1 VVVVNGPSHL
11 QEPVRGNGSRHSRRL
26 SPAKEEKC
34 GCTSYKPSVSSPHLL
49 LRYIFISTFDLEFI
63 PYAHRHSF
71 LWLVQPPLLYFYCI
85 IYQASFVYLT
95 MLFKVTSVLATLMV
109 VSSVAAVALPVAVPE
124 PAPVEILVE
133 GQGLIE
139 FAEIQCENTVTVTK
153 ANTHGLEPIC
163 PTLNTTRDNG
173 CIRCKS
179 TPCI

>member
-1 VVVVNGPSHL
+1 
-11 QEPVRGNGSRHSRRL
+11 
-26 SPAKEEKC
+26 
-34 GCTSYKPSVSSPHLL
+34 
-49 LRYIFISTFDLEFI
+49 
-63 PYAHRHSF
+63 
-71 LWLVQPPLLYFYCI
+71 
-85 IYQASFVYLT
+85 

-109 VSSVAAVALPVAVPE
+109 VSSVAAVALPVAVPEPE

-173 CIRCKS
+173 CIRCKR
-179 TPCI
+179 TTCI